1 VRKPT
6 LDSLAR
12 FLWALTL
19 VTLPVTSFRF
29 LPFMGAGTFV
39 RPLALYPL
47 TLLLPLLLYQIWT
60 RRLTRPWN
68 GALTILLAFTLT
80 ALLATAF
87 GSLLAPLELR
97 GQTYFDRALRAW
109 VTLVIGLS
117 FFLAAVWMNRD
128 EADLKFSLK
137 WLLAGLVLHI
147 VWGGIQAV
155 GLQLGLRGELNKI
168 QTLFSIRG
176 LPRNRR
182 IAGFAYEPSWL
193 AGQLAALY
201 LPWLFASLLAKYRLT
216 KFKWLEPALLLG
228 GLVTLLLTYSRGGLF
243 ITAGA
248 VILTFLVAGS
258 EVRKEASAWFRA
270 GFRHSEGKGK
280 WGRMQAAASRIGVS
294 LILIGALAGAGVFL
308 ADKGYIAAL
317 WKSSAESLW
326 DYAID
331 AYLGPRLAYVVA
343 AWEAFQSHPLTGV
356 GLGASGFRM
365 YANMPDWALS
375 GVPEIARQ
383 LSPSSNL
390 YPNPKNLYVRLLTE
404 TGLPG
409 FLVYLSF
416 LFNLLAYALHGLR
429 RAEPF
434 WRFVGAAGFFSVV
447 AVAAQGISQDSFA
460 MPEMWVNLGILAGV
474 VSFALESE
482 NNLTPTHLLANHP
495 RREQGEGQEQK

>member
-1 VRKPT
+1 MRKPT

-12 FLWALTL
+12 LLWALTL

-29 LPFMGAGTFV
+29 MPFMGAGTFV

-47 TLLLPLLLYQIWT
+47 GLLLPILLYQLWT
-60 RRLTRPWN
+60 RRIARPWS
-68 GALTILLAFTLT
+68 GTLTILLAFMLT
-80 ALLATAF
+80 ALLATAY
-87 GSLLAPLELR
+87 GSLLAPIELR

-117 FFLAAVWMNRD
+117 FFLAALWMNRS
-128 EADLKFSLK
+128 EGDLKFSLK
-137 WLLAGLVLHI
+137 WLLAGFVLH
-147 VWGGIQAV
+147 VMWGGIQAV
-155 GLQLGLRGELNKI
+155 GLRLGLRGELNEI

-216 KFKWLEPALLLG
+216 KFKWLEPVLLLG

-243 ITAGA
+243 VTAGA
-248 VILTFLVAGS
+248 VTLTFLVAGAGTMKDVS
-258 EVRKEASAWFRA
+258 GWFRA
-270 GFRHSEGKGK
+270 GFSPSGGKGR
-280 WGRMQAAASRIGVS
+280 WGRMQAAASRIVVA
-294 LILIGALAGAGVFL
+294 LILIGALVGAGIFL
-308 ADKGYIAAL
+308 AAKGYIAAL
-317 WKSSAESLW
+317 WNSSAESLW

-343 AWEAFQSHPLTGV
+343 AWDAFQSHPLTGV

-375 GVPEIARQ
+375 GVPEIAQQ
-383 LSPSSNL
+383 LSPSSSL
-390 YPNPKNLYVRLLTE
+390 YPNPKNLYVRLLAE
-404 TGLPG
+404 MGLPG
-409 FLVYLSF
+409 LLLYLSF
-416 LFNLLAYALHGLR
+416 LFTLLAYALKGLR

-434 WRFVGAAGFFSVV
+434 WRFVGAAGFFSVI
-447 AVAAQGISQDSFA
+447 AIAAQGISQDSFA
-460 MPEMWVNLGILAGV
+460 MPEMWVNLGMLAGV
-474 VSFALESE
+474 IALKSE
-482 NNLTPTHLLANHP
+482 NGPVP
-495 RREQGEGQEQK
+495 KGE